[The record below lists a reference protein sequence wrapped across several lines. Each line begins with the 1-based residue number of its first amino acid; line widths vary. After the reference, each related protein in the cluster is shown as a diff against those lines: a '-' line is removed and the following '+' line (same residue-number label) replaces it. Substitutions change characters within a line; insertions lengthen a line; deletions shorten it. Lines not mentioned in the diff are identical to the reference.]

1 MFSFAEDVCFRSKDE
16 KCNTSTKRRS
26 YKQLIFFIQSPIRLD
41 HLTGTMCGN
50 YMFGVLKKRVWEI
63 LNNVKSS
70 FNYNQWLSW
79 YRKTTRVRHIEAC
92 YSTSVSS
99 QLTAIGFPRIVHW
112 NREFIISCWSQ
123 RHSNFFLLQ
132 KDLKTL

>member
-70 FNYNQWLSW
+70 LTIISGLVGIE
-79 YRKTTRVRHIEAC
+79 KTTRVRHIEAC

-123 RHSNFFLLQ
+123 RHLLQ
-132 KDLKTL
+132 KNLKTL

>member
-1 MFSFAEDVCFRSKDE
+1 MQYFCE
-16 KCNTSTKRRS
+16 KTKL
-26 YKQLIFFIQSPIRLD
+26 QTINFFIQSPIRLD
-41 HLTGTMCGN
+41 HLTRT
-50 YMFGVLKKRVWEI
+50 
-63 LNNVKSS
+63 S
-70 FNYNQWLSW
+70 NQALTIISGLVGIE
-79 YRKTTRVRHIEAC
+79 KTTRVRHIEAC